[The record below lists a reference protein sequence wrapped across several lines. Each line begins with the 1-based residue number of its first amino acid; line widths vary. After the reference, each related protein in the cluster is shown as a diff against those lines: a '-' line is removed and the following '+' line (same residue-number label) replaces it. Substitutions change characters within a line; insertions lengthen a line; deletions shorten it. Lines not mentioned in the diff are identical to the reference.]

1 MKKILIFSIFF
12 LVLVL
17 NTVSA
22 SVNDTDIKNFVNNIN
37 VEFNKISNDKSTN
50 QKQKKQKFN
59 SFTSTIIDT
68 DWMSKFILG
77 KHYKELNDTQRKDF
91 NVDYKK
97 YLISNYMAKLQD
109 FNMNLEVK
117 NITQKKENAYLVNC
131 ITKDQNGKNIIV
143 DFRLSVKNDKIYI
156 IDIIPE
162 GISFIGSQRTEIDT
176 AISQLGFDK
185 FMKDLKN
192 KNAKMN

>member
-1 MKKILIFSIFF
+1 MKKIIIFSIFF

-22 SVNDTDIKNFVNNIN
+22 SVNDTDIKNFVNNLN

-77 KHYKELNDTQRKDF
+77 KHYKSLNDSQRKDF

-97 YLISNYMAKLQD
+97 YLISNYMSKLQD

-117 NITQKKENAYLVNC
+117 NITKK
-131 ITKDQNGKNIIV
+131 K
-143 DFRLSVKNDKIYI
+143 
-156 IDIIPE
+156 
-162 GISFIGSQRTEIDT
+162 
-176 AISQLGFDK
+176 
-185 FMKDLKN
+185 
-192 KNAKMN
+192 